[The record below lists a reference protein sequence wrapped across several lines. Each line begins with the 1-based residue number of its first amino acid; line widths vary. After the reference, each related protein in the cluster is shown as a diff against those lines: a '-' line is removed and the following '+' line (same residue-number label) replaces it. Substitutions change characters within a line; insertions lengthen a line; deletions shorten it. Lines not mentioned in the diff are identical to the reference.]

1 MATALSALVGD
12 RTWEYPVELVA
23 ADALS
28 VVGGVCPLCG
38 QRHTG
43 RIPGWTVFVG
53 RREGDAVHVATEAKC
68 PETGGRFALPRRP
81 VEIEDRIPELRRLMD
96 PYDGRPRARRA
107 ARRWTGP
114 GPGRL
119 VR

>member
-12 RTWEYPVELVA
+12 RTWRYPVELVA

-53 RREGDAVHVATEAKC
+53 PREKDADHVATEAKC

-81 VEIEDRIPELRRLMD
+81 PEIEDRIPELRRLMD
-96 PYDGRPRARRA
+96 PYDGRPRARRV

-114 GPGRL
+114 GPGGL